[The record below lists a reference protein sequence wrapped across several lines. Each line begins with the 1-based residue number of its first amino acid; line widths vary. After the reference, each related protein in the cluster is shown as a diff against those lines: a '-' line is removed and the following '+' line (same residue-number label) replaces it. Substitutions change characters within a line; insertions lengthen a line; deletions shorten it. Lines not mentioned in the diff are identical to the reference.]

1 MSKKTILILS
11 FTLIFLGA
19 ILFGGAMTML
29 KWDFKMLSTVK
40 YQTNEHT
47 VTEEFTEILIST
59 DTARVV
65 LEPSEDG
72 RVSVVCHER
81 IKAPHSVSVEGGV
94 LRIEITDK
102 RKWYEHIG
110 LDLDAPTITVKIPEG
125 EYGALTLRSK
135 TGGVSVARGFTFASA
150 SVKTSTGSIRF
161 AASVRGTLTVKA
173 STGGI
178 KLENLSTDS
187 LDLSVSTGSITVSN
201 ATVTHDVHLDS
212 STGKTNLTA
221 LRCRDLISEGDTGD
235 VSLTDV
241 IASGKLKLETD
252 TGSILLSRCD
262 AAEIEIETDTGNV
275 VGTLLCEKLFDA
287 KSDTGRVT
295 VPEPVGTS
303 PCKIRTDTGNIKIEL
318 AN

>member
-11 FTLIFLGA
+11 LTLILLGG
-19 ILFGGAMTML
+19 ILFAGAMTVL
-29 KWDFKMLSTVK
+29 KWDFKMLSTEK
-40 YQTNEHT
+40 YETSEHT

-81 IKAPHSVSVEGGV
+81 VKTPHAVSVENGV
-94 LRIEITDK
+94 LRIELVGK

-110 LDLDAPTITVKIPEG
+110 LDLDTPTVTVKIPEG
-125 EYGALTLRSK
+125 EYGALTLKSN
-135 TGGVSVARGFTFASA
+135 TGKVSVARGFTFTSA
-150 SVKTSTGSIRF
+150 SVKASTGNVAF
-161 AASVRGTLTVKA
+161 AASVGGALTVKA
-173 STGGI
+173 STGDI
-178 KLENLSTDS
+178 TLEDLSADS
-187 LDLSVSTGSITVSN
+187 LELSVSTGSITVSN
-201 ATVTHDVHLDS
+201 ATVTHDVRLSS
-212 STGKTNLTA
+212 STGKTSLTA
-221 LRCRDLISEGDTGD
+221 LRCRDLVFAGDTGD
-235 VSLTDV
+235 ISLTDV
-241 IASGKLKLETD
+241 IASGKLTVETD
-252 TGSILLSRCD
+252 TGDVRLSRCD

-275 VGTLLCEKLFDA
+275 TGTLLSEKLFDA

-303 PCKIRTDTGNIKIEL
+303 PCKIRTDTGRIKIEI